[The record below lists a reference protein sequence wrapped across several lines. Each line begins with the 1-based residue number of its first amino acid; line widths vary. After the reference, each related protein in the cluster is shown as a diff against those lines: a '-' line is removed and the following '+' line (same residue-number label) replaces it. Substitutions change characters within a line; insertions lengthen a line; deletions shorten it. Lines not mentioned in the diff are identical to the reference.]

1 MNDDHWEANR
11 PDRMGWANDRLR
23 RTFFRRLSYSKT
35 KRLALLLASKRR
47 DSYASVLNHIR
58 TKGRFSV
65 YLAKK
70 YSDGYQRSQKEVDKI
85 QDYTNKSTV
94 L

>member
-1 MNDDHWEANR
+1 MAQTHHVLANMSTTGGTGPACEA
-11 PDRMGWANDRLR
+11 
-23 RTFFRRLSYSKT
+23 YH

-47 DSYASVLNHIR
+47 DSYASVHKNQ
-58 TKGRFSV
+58 SQV